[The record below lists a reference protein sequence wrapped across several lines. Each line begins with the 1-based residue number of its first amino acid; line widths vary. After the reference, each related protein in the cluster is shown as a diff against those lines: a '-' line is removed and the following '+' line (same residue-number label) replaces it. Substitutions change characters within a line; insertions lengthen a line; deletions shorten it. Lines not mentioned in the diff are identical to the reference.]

1 MTTIQEQIEILVA
14 LQDVELNLTRTDQLV
29 KTLMDEAID
38 LDAKA
43 AERETLVNA
52 EKHELDT
59 LKKAYRE
66 LDAETRLN
74 SEKIAKS
81 NAKLREVKTNKEYQS
96 ILKEIEDIQKKNSG
110 IEDQMLEQ
118 LEQIESQEGTIAEK
132 LAQLDGYRQSCQQK
146 KADIEHRVD
155 EAQQTISALNQ
166 QIVSIRAMAEP
177 ETITALDRVK
187 TRVRGMAVAPAQGE
201 VCMGCHMNIPAQLF
215 NELLRFDELRFC
227 PHCHRIIYWKEKDTE

>member
-52 EKHELDT
+52 EKHGLDT

-74 SEKIAKS
+74 REKIAKS

-96 ILKEIEDIQKKNSG
+96 ILKEIEDIRKKNSG

-118 LEQIESQEGTIAEK
+118 LERIESQEGTIAEK
-132 LAQLDGYRQSCQQK
+132 LAQLDGYRQSCRQK
-146 KADIEHRVD
+146 KADIEHRVG
-155 EAQQTISALNQ
+155 EARQTISALNQ
-166 QIVSIRAMAEP
+166 QIVSIRATATP